1 MVKWEPLTAPFAL
14 QVAGLSR
21 QIIQQS
27 EETGITLSHFITNM
41 GLIQFNIVANPLK
54 TAVLFPV

>member
-1 MVKWEPLTAPFAL
+1 MVKWEPFTAPFAL

-27 EETGITLSHFITNM
+27 ERTGVTLSHFITNM
-41 GLIQFNIVANPLK
+41 GLIQSNIVANPLK
-54 TAVLFPV
+54 SAVLFPV